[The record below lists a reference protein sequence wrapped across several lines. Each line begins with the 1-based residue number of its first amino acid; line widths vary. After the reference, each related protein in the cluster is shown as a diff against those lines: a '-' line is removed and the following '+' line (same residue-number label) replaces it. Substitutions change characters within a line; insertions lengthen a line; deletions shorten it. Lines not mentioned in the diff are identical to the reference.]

1 MGQRLIIQICEDS
14 KIRTN
19 CYYHWSGYTEY
30 ALPLVLQ
37 TMKFLNSDSEIDLK
51 NLNIPESDEFKKS
64 PKFKYFCAHLS
75 TGAGISA
82 GAAIDDYEFRFPYS
96 KDINR
101 NDGLIAIN
109 DTDIYDALKWGEQI
123 VNININS
130 IEKEIYADLSSLFI
144 RYDFSEKNDIDFNK
158 FLNRINQKQLKEF
171 IDFMNPL
178 FNAKKP
184 FFKYFGTRVVA
195 IY

>member
-37 TMKFLNSDSEIDLK
+37 TMKFLNSDSEVDLK

-82 GAAIDDYEFRFPYS
+82 GAAIDDYEFKFPYS

-109 DTDIYDALKWGEQI
+109 ETDIYDALKWGEQI
-123 VNININS
+123 VNINVNS
-130 IEKEIYADLSSLFI
+130 IEKEIYADLSSLFTV
-144 RYDFSEKNDIDFNK
+144 YEGSEAVTNEINFY
-158 FLNRINQKQLKEF
+158 LNRVNQKQLEDF
-171 IDFMNPL
+171 IKFLNP
-178 FNAKKP
+178 FFKISKP
-184 FFKYFGTRVVA
+184 FFKYFGTPITA

>member
-19 CYYHWSGYTEY
+19 CYYHWSGYTDY

-82 GAAIDDYEFRFPYS
+82 GAAIDDYEFKFPYS
-96 KDINR
+96 KDING

-123 VNININS
+123 VNINVNS

-144 RYDFSEKNDIDFNK
+144 RYEDSETVENEINFY
-158 FLNRINQKQLKEF
+158 LNRVNQKQLEGF
-171 IDFMNPL
+171 IKFLNP
-178 FNAKKP
+178 FFKISNP
-184 FFKYFGTRVVA
+184 FFKYFGTPITA

>member
-130 IEKEIYADLSSLFI
+130 IENEIYADLSSLFT
-144 RYDFSEKNDIDFNK
+144 RYEGDETVINEYNN
-158 FLNRINQKQLKEF
+158 FLNRVNQEQLENF

-178 FNAKKP
+178 FKVEKP
-184 FFKYFGTRVVA
+184 FFKYFGIPITS

>member
-51 NLNIPESDEFKKS
+51 NLNMPESDEFKKS

-75 TGAGISA
+75 TGAGVSA

-101 NDGLIAIN
+101 NGGLIAIN
-109 DTDIYDALKWGEQI
+109 DTDIYDALKCGEQI
-123 VNININS
+123 VNINVNS
-130 IEKEIYADLSSLFI
+130 IEKEIYADLSGLFI
-144 RYDFSEKNDIDFNK
+144 HYDFNEKVNIEYNK
-158 FLNRINQKQLKEF
+158 FLNRVNQKQLEEF

-178 FNAKKP
+178 FKAKKP

>member
-37 TMKFLNSDSEIDLK
+37 TMKFLNSNSDF
-51 NLNIPESDEFKKS
+51 NLSNPNLPESDEFKKS

-82 GAAIDDYEFRFPYS
+82 SAAIDDYDFKFPYS
-96 KDINR
+96 KDLNR

-109 DTDIYDALKWGEQI
+109 DTDIYDALRWGEQI

-130 IEKEIYADLSSLFI
+130 IEKEIYADLSGLFA
-144 RYDFSEKNDIDFNK
+144 RYEGDETVIIEYNN
-158 FLNRINQKQLKEF
+158 FLNRVDQKQLDFF

-178 FNAKKP
+178 FKTKKP
-184 FFKYFGTRVVA
+184 FFKYFGTRITA